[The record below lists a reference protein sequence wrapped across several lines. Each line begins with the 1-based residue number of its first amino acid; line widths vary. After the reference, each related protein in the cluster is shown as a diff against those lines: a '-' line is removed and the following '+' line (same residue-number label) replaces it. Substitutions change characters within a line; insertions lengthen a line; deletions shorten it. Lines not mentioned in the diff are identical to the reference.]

1 MEHCLDAQWK
11 IKELKR
17 IKKKKGDGELIEEPA
32 PRPIN
37 WRPLWWEIFKLL
49 GLYFHIYCCHF

>member
-1 MEHCLDAQWK
+1 LDAQWK